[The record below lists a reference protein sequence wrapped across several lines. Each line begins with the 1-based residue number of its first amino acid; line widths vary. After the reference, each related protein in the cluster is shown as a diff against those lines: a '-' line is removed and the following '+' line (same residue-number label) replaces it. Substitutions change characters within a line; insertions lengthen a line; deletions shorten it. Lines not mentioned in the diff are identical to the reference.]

1 MQLTRKLQPVFPN
14 DATFRVSR
22 HRTLLLPAVALL
34 AVFLLSPARADY
46 APGEL
51 IVRLRRPPVRGTL
64 DQVTQ
69 SGVATL
75 DNLLAAGRV
84 AAHAPLAVF
93 ARNFPGV
100 ESVVLLRF
108 ATDIRIDSLE
118 SALIADPAVEW
129 VTRNHLYRPNAVP
142 PANDSLFGSEW
153 WLEKISAPLAWQ
165 ISRGDSAVVI
175 GIIDTG
181 VDYLHPDLQASIWVN
196 RGDNDSN
203 GVDDDHNGFVDDR
216 IGWDF
221 TDAPSLPSSGGD
233 DLVRDNDPM
242 DEYGHGTLVA
252 GLVAAVTDNELC
264 MAGVA
269 PRCRIMCLRAGTSRG
284 YLEEDDVAAAL
295 LYGAQMG
302 ASVINMSFGDV
313 VASPL
318 LHEAVQLAYSA
329 GVTLVASAGNDGN
342 AGAHYPSGYSEVI
355 SVGASDRFDRRASFS
370 NYGAPV
376 HLMAPGTEILST
388 EKGGGCASGQVQ
400 GTSFSAPLV
409 AAVAGLVLAV
419 NPHLSPDDI
428 RHILITTADDLHY
441 GFGSAGWDD
450 ETTHGRLN
458 ARRAV
463 EQARFGADVAVRIT
477 SPRSDDGVQADF
489 PVYGEAWG
497 AAFEEY
503 ELSFGIGN
511 DPLEWTTVSRG
522 EHRVYGD
529 SLGRIPLPPQDTV
542 VTVRLEVRGA
552 GGLQALDHVRVYVQ
566 RTAPRLD
573 SLRVQRL
580 LDGASYADMVQV
592 WTNQH
597 TRASLILTNAA
608 GDSLRED
615 FGYVDTTHV
624 GVLSPIH
631 YPGAWRVQIRL
642 ENAAGLATF
651 SDPFDFEIDEP
662 PFTSN
667 LWERTETSL
676 PHGVIG
682 SFTTDF
688 DCDGRPEVW
697 VLPIVGG
704 GFLDSLDVFE
714 WNGSDFEL
722 ARHTDSVY
730 IPQAAGDADED
741 GLREII
747 WRRGTSTIIWEQS
760 AACSFF
766 DHIVYRDTIN
776 AVGAAFMD
784 WDSLDGHG
792 EVIIRRYTGP
802 GDFENARY
810 VTFSV
815 GPDYSLTS
823 RAVIPNETDG
833 GNDLGVPKILIGDL
847 DGDGL
852 LDFLYA
858 DRDGD
863 LIFCEREGESVV
875 QKWSA
880 RLPLNDA
887 AAYLAAADL
896 DGDGRLE
903 FVAGCRSSDFAG
915 TESQLRGR
923 HWEYFVFDGVGDD
936 QFAKVDSVFIL
947 GAEDVSDHPASVTA
961 ADVDADGRAEILI
974 SAYPDFYLIA
984 RDAASGHYLARWYY
998 SPSESYAILIADW
1011 DGNGVNEFFFSDGR
1025 VFLRGEAADATGQ
1038 RPRPP
1043 VNLDGEPLGPTA
1055 VYLIWSSAAAADSY
1069 RVYRAVGGG
1078 DFQRVAATS
1087 DTLIVLSGVPQD
1099 VAFTYAVT
1107 SLSGAFP
1114 NPESVFSNYVEL
1126 TANLPPSVA
1135 DTAEFVESHTVAVR
1149 FSEEMGPSVMWQRCY
1164 RLEDGR
1170 MPEVITTGEGDRLAY
1185 VAFDGGLSEGWH
1197 LLHLSGLR
1205 DAQGSRLPE
1214 SESPIRFEVSR
1225 VTIDAPHVL
1234 SHRLLGGPVSERVEI
1249 VFTQPMSATV
1259 LDTANYRME
1268 SPYGVRSVRT
1278 LTVDRSAVEVSL
1290 DPRYPVGAVGFTARL
1305 LLRNLTNEL
1314 GVPMDTAAGRADLLL
1329 GSTAASIENAYVF
1342 PNPYR
1347 GAGARGADGVMFAGL
1362 PEQATI
1368 RVFTLQG
1375 TLVCKIEHRDPSGG
1389 TRWDLTNENGEPV
1402 ASGVYLYTIHSG
1414 SDVVRGKLAVMR

>member
-1 MQLTRKLQPVFPN
+1 VSLNNRS
-14 DATFRVSR
+14 FRVSQL
-22 HRTLLLPAVALL
+22 RTLRLPFALL
-34 AVFLLSPARADY
+34 LCVVLFSSSRADY
-46 APGEL
+46 APQEL

-64 DQVTQ
+64 DQVAQ

-75 DNLLAAGRV
+75 DNLLATHR
-84 AAHAPLAVF
+84 AAASAPLAVF
-93 ARNFPGV
+93 AGNFPGV
-100 ESVVLLRF
+100 ESVVLLRLD
-108 ATDIRIDSLE
+108 ATVRMDSLE
-118 SALIADPAVEW
+118 SALSSDPAVEW
-129 VTRNHLYRPNAVP
+129 VTRNHLYRPNSVP
-142 PANDSLFGSEW
+142 PVNDSLFGSEW
-153 WLEKISAPLAWQ
+153 WLEKISAPSAWQ
-165 ISRGDSAVVI
+165 ITRGDSAVII

-181 VDYLHPDLQASIWVN
+181 VDYLHPDLQANIWVN
-196 RGDNDSN
+196 WGDNDSN

-242 DEYGHGTLVA
+242 DENGHGTLVA
-252 GLVAAVTDNELC
+252 GVVAAVADNGFC

-269 PRCRIMCLRAGTSRG
+269 PHCRIMCLRAGTSRG

-318 LHEAVQLAYSA
+318 LREAVQLAHSA
-329 GVTLVASAGNDGN
+329 GVTLVASAGNDSN
-342 AGAHYPSGYSEVI
+342 AQAHYPSGYSEVI
-355 SVGASDRFDRRASFS
+355 SVGASDRFDRRAYFS
-370 NYGAPV
+370 NYGPAV
-376 HLMAPGTEILST
+376 DLMAPGTEILTT
-388 EKGGGCASGQVQ
+388 EKGGGCASGLWQ

-409 AAVAGLVLAV
+409 SAVAGLVLAV
-419 NPHLSPDDI
+419 NPNLSTDDI
-428 RHILITTADDLHY
+428 RHILITTADDLRY

-503 ELSFGIGN
+503 ELSFGLGN
-511 DPLEWTTVSRG
+511 DPLEWSTVSRG

-529 SLGRIPLPPQDTV
+529 SLGRIPLPAQDTLL
-542 VTVRLEVRGA
+542 TVRLEVRGA

-566 RTAPRLD
+566 RTPPRLD
-573 SLRVQRL
+573 SLIVQRW
-580 LDGASYADMVQV
+580 LDGANYSDVV
-592 WTNQH
+592 HVRTNQV
-597 TRASLILTNAA
+597 TRASFLITNSGA
-608 GDSLRED
+608 DSLRED

-624 GVLSPIH
+624 GVLSPFN
-631 YPGAWRVQIRL
+631 YPGAWQVRVRL
-642 ENAAGLATF
+642 ENAAGLVTV
-651 SDPFDFEIDEP
+651 SDPFNFEISEP
-662 PFTSN
+662 SLSSN
-667 LWERTETSL
+667 LWARTATSL
-676 PHGVIG
+676 PHGYIG
-682 SFTTDF
+682 SFTTDY

-697 VLPIVGG
+697 VVPIVAG
-704 GFLDSLDVFE
+704 GFLESLDVFE
-714 WNGSDFEL
+714 WNGHDFEL

-741 GLREII
+741 GLGEII
-747 WRRGTSTIIWEQS
+747 WRRGKGTIIWEQS

-766 DHIVYRDTIN
+766 DHVVYRDTIN
-776 AVGAAFMD
+776 AVGTAFMD

-792 EVIIRRYTGP
+792 EVVIRRYTGP
-802 GDFENARY
+802 GEFENPRY
-810 VTFSV
+810 IIFSV
-815 GPDYSLTS
+815 GSDYSLTT

-833 GNDLGVPKILIGDL
+833 DNDLGVPKILIGDL

-852 LDFLYA
+852 MDFLYA

-875 QKWSA
+875 QKWSV

-887 AAYLAAADL
+887 AAYLTAADL

-903 FVAGCRSSDFAG
+903 FVSGCRSSDFAG
-915 TESQLRGR
+915 TESQIRGR
-923 HWEYFVFDGVGDD
+923 HWEYFIFDGVGDD

-974 SAYPDFYLIA
+974 SAYPDYYLIA
-984 RDAASGHYLARWYY
+984 RDAASGRYLARWYY
-998 SPSESYAILIADW
+998 SPSESYATLIADW

-1055 VYLIWSSAAAADSY
+1055 VYLIWSAAATADSY
-1069 RVYRAVGGG
+1069 RVYRAAGGG
-1078 DFQRVAATS
+1078 DFLRVAASS
-1087 DTLIVLSGVPQD
+1087 DTLIVLPGVPQD

-1107 SLSGAFP
+1107 SLSGAYP

-1135 DTAEFVESHTVAVR
+1135 DTAEFVEPHTVAVR

-1170 MPEVITTGEGDRLAY
+1170 MPDVITTGEGGRLAY

-1214 SESPIRFEVSR
+1214 SESPIRFNVSR
-1225 VTIDAPHVL
+1225 MTIDAPHVL
-1234 SHRLLGGPVSERVEI
+1234 SHRLLGGPVSDRVEI
-1249 VFTQPMSATV
+1249 AFTRPMSATV
-1259 LDTANYRME
+1259 LDVANYRME
-1268 SPYGVRSVRT
+1268 SPYGVRSVRA
-1278 LTVDRSAVEVSL
+1278 LTADRSAVEVSL
-1290 DPRYPVGAVGFTARL
+1290 DPQHPVGAVGFTARL

-1329 GSTAASIENAYVF
+1329 GGTAASIENAYVF

-1368 RVFTLQG
+1368 RVFTVQG
-1375 TLVCKIEHRDPSGG
+1375 TLVRKIEHRDPSGG
-1389 TRWDLTNENGEPV
+1389 TRWDLTNEDGEPV
-1402 ASGVYLYTIHSG
+1402 ASGVYLFTIHSG
-1414 SDVVRGKLAVMR
+1414 EDVVRGKLAVMR

>member
-1 MQLTRKLQPVFPN
+1 VFAN
-14 DATFRVSR
+14 DRVSR
-22 HRTLLLPAVALL
+22 MSHIKAWRLPFAALL
-34 AVFLLSPARADY
+34 GFLLFASARAEY

-51 IVRLRRPPVRGTL
+51 IVRLRRPPVRGAL

-69 SGVATL
+69 SGVAAL
-75 DNLLAAGRV
+75 DHLLAVRRV
-84 AAHAPLAVF
+84 AASAPLAVF
-93 ARNFPGV
+93 AQNFPGV
-100 ESVVLLRF
+100 ESVVLLRLG
-108 ATDIRIDSLE
+108 ADVRMDSLE
-118 SALIADPAVEW
+118 SALSADPAVEW
-129 VTRNHLYRPNAVP
+129 VTRNHLYRPNAVSSRITAVSP
-142 PANDSLFGSEW
+142 PNDSLFGREW
-153 WLEKISAPLAWQ
+153 WLEKISAPSAWQ
-165 ISRGDSAVVI
+165 ISRGDSSILI

-181 VDYLHPDLQASIWVN
+181 VDYLHPDLQANIWVN
-196 RGDNDSN
+196 WADADSD

-252 GLVAAVTDNELC
+252 GLVAAVTDNGLC
-264 MAGVA
+264 MAGAA
-269 PRCRIMCLRAGTSRG
+269 PQCRIMCLRAGTSRG

-318 LHEAVQLAYSA
+318 LREAVQLAYSA

-342 AGAHYPSGYSEVI
+342 AEAHYPSGYTGVI
-355 SVGASDRFDRRASFS
+355 SAGASDRYDRRAYFS
-370 NYGAPV
+370 NFGPPV
-376 HLMAPGTEILST
+376 DLMAPGTEILST
-388 EKGGGCASGQVQ
+388 ENGGGCASGGVQ

-409 AAVAGLVLAV
+409 AAVAGLILAV
-419 NPHLSPDDI
+419 NRTLSPDDI
-428 RHILITTADDLHY
+428 RHILITTTDDLRY
-441 GFGSAGWDD
+441 GLGSEGWDS

-463 EQARFGADVAVRIT
+463 EQAGFGADVAARLT
-477 SPRSDDGVQADF
+477 SPRSDDGVRADF

-503 ELSFGIGN
+503 ELFFGLGN
-511 DPLEWTTVSRG
+511 DPLEWTSVCHG
-522 EHRVYGD
+522 DHRVYGD
-529 SLGRIPLPPQDTV
+529 SLGMIPLPAQDTV
-542 VTVRLEVRGA
+542 ITVRLEVRGA

-573 SLRVQRL
+573 SLRVRRMF
-580 LDGASYADMVQV
+580 DAAGYADMVQV
-592 WTNQH
+592 RTDQP
-597 TRASLILTNAA
+597 TRASLILTNTL

-615 FGYVDTTHV
+615 FGYVDTAHV
-624 GVLSPIH
+624 GVLSAAN
-631 YPGAWRVQIRL
+631 YPGAWRVRIRL
-642 ENAAGLATF
+642 ENAAGFATF

-667 LWERTETSL
+667 LWGRTETSL

-682 SFTTDF
+682 SFTTDY

-697 VLPIVGG
+697 VVPIVNG

-714 WNGSDFEL
+714 WTGSDFEL
-722 ARHTDSVY
+722 VRHTDSVY
-730 IPQAAGDADED
+730 IPQAAGDADQD
-741 GLREII
+741 GLQEII
-747 WRRGTSTIIWEQS
+747 WRRGTTTIIWEQS

-766 DHIVYRDTIN
+766 DQIVYRDTVN
-776 AVGAAFMD
+776 AVGVAFMD

-802 GDFENARY
+802 GDFENPRY
-810 VTFSV
+810 VILSV
-815 GPDYSLTS
+815 GADYALTP
-823 RAVIPNETDG
+823 RAVLPNETDD
-833 GNDLGVPKILIGDL
+833 GNELGVPKVLIGDL

-863 LIFCEREGESVV
+863 LIFCERIGDDVV
-875 QKWSA
+875 QKWSK

-887 AAYLAAADL
+887 ATYLAAGDL

-903 FVAGCRSSDFAG
+903 FVSGCRSSAGAG
-915 TESQLRGR
+915 TESQIRGR
-923 HWEYFVFDGVGDD
+923 HWEYFIFQRVGDD
-936 QFAKVDSVFIL
+936 EFAAADSVFIL
-947 GAEDVSDHPASVTA
+947 GAEDVSDHPASVA
-961 ADVDADGRAEILI
+961 VADVDADGRAEILI
-974 SAYPDFYLIA
+974 SAYPDYYLIA
-984 RDAASGHYLARWYY
+984 RDPASGRYLARWYY
-998 SPSESYAILIADW
+998 SPSESYATLIADW

-1043 VNLDGEPLGPTA
+1043 VNLAGDPLGPNT
-1055 VYLIWSSAAAADSY
+1055 VYLIWSPAAVADSY
-1069 RVYRAVGGG
+1069 RVYRSPGAG
-1078 DFQRVAATS
+1078 DFQRVAVTS
-1087 DTLIVLSGVPQD
+1087 DTFIVLSGVPQD

-1107 SLSGAFP
+1107 SLSAAFP

-1126 TANLPPSVA
+1126 TANLPPGVA
-1135 DTAEFVESHTVAVR
+1135 DTAEFVEPHTVAVR
-1149 FSEEMGPSVMWQRCY
+1149 FSEVMGPSVAWQRCY

-1170 MPEVITTGEGDRLAY
+1170 MPAVITTGEGGRLAY

-1205 DAQGSRLPE
+1205 DAQGSQLPE
-1214 SESPIRFEVSR
+1214 GESPIRFSVSR
-1225 VTIDAPHVL
+1225 LVTDAPHVL
-1234 SHRLLGGPVSERVEI
+1234 SHRLRGGPVTEHVEI

-1259 LDTANYRME
+1259 LDVLNYRME
-1268 SPYGVRSVRT
+1268 SPYGVASVRAQT
-1278 LTVDRSAVEVSL
+1278 ADRSTVEVL
-1290 DPRYPVGAVGFTARL
+1290 LNPQYPVGAVGFTTRL
-1305 LLRNLTNEL
+1305 LLRHLTNEA
-1314 GVPMDTAAGRADLLL
+1314 GVPLDTTAGRADLLL
-1329 GSTAASIENAYVF
+1329 GGTAFGIENAYVF

-1347 GAGARGADGVMFAGL
+1347 GAGARGADGVMFGGL

-1375 TLVCKIEHRDPSGG
+1375 TLVRKIEHRNSSGG
-1389 TRWDLTNENGEPV
+1389 TRWDLTNENGESV
-1402 ASGVYLYTIHSG
+1402 ASGVYLYTIHSAD
-1414 SDVVRGKLAVMR
+1414 DVVRGKLAVMR